1 MSNKVYIVVIAL
13 LLGVLGYM
21 AWKINTQ
28 DKEYVYISQEYAN
41 LDLDRKELAV
51 ELEGMK
57 MNYDTLSVT
66 NAEMQAKIDDQENE
80 LEGLLKKVKNKNYDI
95 TKLKAE
101 AETLRGIM
109 KNYIAQ
115 IDSLNQANKQ
125 LAMERDTEASR
136 ANSAEAKGKELEG
149 ELSTSKE
156 MNAKGSTLTTGEYV
170 NIAVF
175 ERNNGKQVDTDRAS
189 KTEMIKS
196 CFRVRKNPIA
206 KPGMRTLYLSVI
218 GPDNKVLSGK
228 TAGNVAVGGAD
239 TPYSVTREVDYQ
251 QQDTDVCVYYTANEG
266 YEFQKGNYKI
276 LVYEN
281 GNQIGSSNIALK

>member
-21 AWKINTQ
+21 AWKINNQ

-51 ELEGMK
+51 ELEAMK
-57 MNYDTLSVT
+57 LNYDTLTVT
-66 NAEMQAKIDDQENE
+66 NSEMQAKIDEQENE
-80 LEGLLKKVKNKNYDI
+80 LSDLLKKLKNKNYDI

-109 KNYIAQ
+109 KNYIHQ

-125 LAMERDTEASR
+125 LAMERDAEATR

-149 ELSTSKE
+149 ELNTSKE
-156 MNAKGSTLTTGEYV
+156 MNAKGSVLTTGEYV
-170 NIAVF
+170 NTALF
-175 ERNNGKQVDTDRAS
+175 ERNSGKQVDTDRAS

-206 KPGMRTLYLSVI
+206 KPGMRTLYMSVV
-218 GPDNKVLSGK
+218 GPDGKVLSGK
-228 TAGNVAVGGAD
+228 TSGNVTVDGAE
-239 TPYSVTREVDYQ
+239 TPYSVTRDVDYQ
-251 QQDTDVCVYYTANEG
+251 QNDTDVCVYYTANEG

-281 GNQIGSSNIALK
+281 GSQIGSSTMTLK